1 MLRSELI
8 AATVVAAFSQTL
20 NPPARA
26 VIELQRALTR
36 AEIAQV
42 LAASREAIAGRTLTL
57 SYLPGGPG
65 PQLLVGADGRPRL
78 VRTMTEVVE
87 FTRRPARRCDGAPSS
102 GELVIEYHTESGGSG
117 GSGVNDKGWTA
128 KARASTRMEFASTI
142 FDMLADAVTLDSGE
156 KQTIDGH
163 AARAMTA
170 PWTPPPGALPAGPL
184 VPNLRQQLWIDVA
197 SLLPVRWE
205 IGAADRPAYRMT
217 FGYESL
223 DIRPPDGVAA
233 PDCIS

>member
-1 MLRSELI
+1 MVRTESI
-8 AATVVAAFSQTL
+8 AAAVLAAFSQTL

-65 PQLLVGADGRPRL
+65 PQLLVGADGRPRM

-87 FTRRPARRCDGAPSS
+87 FTRRPARRCDGAPSG
-102 GELVIEYHTESGGSG
+102 GELVIEYRNE
-117 GSGVNDKGWTA
+117 NDKGWTA

-184 VPNLRQQLWIDVA
+184 VPNVRQQLWIDVA

-223 DIRPPDGVAA
+223 DIRPPDSVAA
-233 PDCIS
+233 PDCIP

>member
-1 MLRSELI
+1 MVRTESI
-8 AATVVAAFSQTL
+8 AAAVLAALSQTL

-65 PQLLVGADGRPRL
+65 PQLLVGADGRPRM

-87 FTRRPARRCDGAPSS
+87 FTRRPTRRCDGAPSG
-102 GELVIEYHTESGGSG
+102 GELVIEYRNE
-117 GSGVNDKGWTA
+117 NDKGWTA

-142 FDMLADAVTLDSGE
+142 FDMLSGAVTLDSGG

-163 AARAMTA
+163 AARALTA
-170 PWTPPPGALPAGPL
+170 PWAAPPGALPAGPL
-184 VPNLRQQLWIDVA
+184 VPNLRQELWIDVA

-205 IGAADRPAYRMT
+205 IGAADKPAYRMT

-223 DIRPPDGVAA
+223 DIRPPDSVAA
-233 PDCIS
+233 PDCIP